1 MTKPCDLSAIEARN
15 LIGNKQL
22 SPVEL
27 TKSCLEQIEKHNSSI
42 NAVVA
47 INYDEVLKDAQK
59 AEDDVMSGN
68 ELGIL
73 HGLPVGIKDLN
84 LVKNLRSTSG
94 SKLYENRIPKEDDS
108 VVKSIRDQGAIVF
121 CKTNTPEF
129 GAGANTKNKVY
140 GATCNP
146 FDLNKTPAGSSGG
159 SAAALATNMMP
170 LANGSD
176 YGGSLRT
183 PAGFCGVTGF
193 RPSPG
198 LVPATEAAVALNPF
212 SVQGP
217 MGRTVSDTYL
227 LLQAQINV
235 NQNDPFS
242 SLDALSMPDTL
253 LGADLS
259 NVKMAFS
266 SDLGCAPVDN
276 EIRSVFKNKINTF
289 KHNFFQSDEG
299 HPDFLDIHNCFEVI
313 RGFNYVASHKEKF
326 ENNKDLLGP
335 NVIDNVERGL
345 KYSLADVSWAHVMQT
360 KIYKSF
366 RKFFNEFDVLICP
379 AAAVSPYPHE
389 QLFVDEINGEKM
401 PTYMRWLAL
410 SYASTMAIPCAWAL
424 PCGLDHKQMPFGIQ
438 LIAPSGRDAQL
449 SEIAKSLEVILM
461 SNNETKRPIPNI
473 NKT

>member
-1 MTKPCDLSAIEARN
+1 MTRPNDLSATEARK

-22 SPVEL
+22 SPLEL
-27 TKSCLEQIEKHNSSI
+27 TKSCIDQIERYNPSI

-47 INYDEVLKDAQK
+47 INHEAVLKEAKK
-59 AEDDVMSGN
+59 AEDDVMAGK
-68 ELGIL
+68 ELGLL

-84 LVKNLRSTSG
+84 PVKDLRSTSG
-94 SKLYENRIPKEDDS
+94 SKLFENRIPDYDDS
-108 VVKSIRDQGAIVF
+108 VVADIRAEGGIVF

-146 FDLNKTPAGSSGG
+146 FDLTKTPAGSSGG

-183 PAGFCGVTGF
+183 PAGYCGVTGF

-198 LVPATEAAVALNPF
+198 LVPATEAAVSLNPF

-217 MGRTVSDTYL
+217 MGRDVSDTYL
-227 LLQAQINV
+227 LLQAQV
-235 NQNDPFS
+235 NLNRPDPFS
-242 SLDALSMPDTL
+242 SLNSLSMPDEL
-253 LGADLS
+253 IGADLS
-259 NVKMAFS
+259 GVKMAYS
-266 SDLGCAPVDN
+266 PDLGCAPVDN
-276 EIRSVFKNKINTF
+276 NIKATLLEKINTF
-289 KHNFFQSDEG
+289 KSNFLLSKED
-299 HPDFLDIHNCFEVI
+299 HPDFLDIHECFEII
-313 RGFNYVASHKEKF
+313 RGFNFVASHKEKF
-326 ENNKDLLGP
+326 DLHKDLLGP

-345 KYSLADVSWAHVMQT
+345 KYNLADVSWAHVMQT

-366 RKFFNEFDVLICP
+366 RNFFNEYDVLICP

-389 QLFVDEINGEKM
+389 QLFVDTINGEKM

-410 SYASTMAIPCAWAL
+410 SYASTMAIPCVWAL
-424 PCGLDHKQMPFGIQ
+424 PCGLDHKKMPFGIQ
-438 LIAPSGRDAQL
+438 LIAPAGKDVQL
-449 SEIAKSLEVILM
+449 SEIAKSLESVLM
-461 SNNETKRPIPNI
+461 VNQLTKRPVPEI
-473 NKT
+473 K

>member
-1 MTKPCDLSAIEARN
+1 MTRPNDLSATEARK

-22 SPVEL
+22 SPLEL
-27 TKSCLEQIEKHNSSI
+27 TKSCIDQIERYNPSI

-47 INYDEVLKDAQK
+47 INHEDVLKEAKK
-59 AEDDVMSGN
+59 AEDDVMAGK
-68 ELGIL
+68 ELGLL

-84 LVKNLRSTSG
+84 PVKDLRSTSG
-94 SKLYENRIPKEDDS
+94 SKLFENRIPDYDDS
-108 VVKSIRDQGAIVF
+108 VVADIRAEGGIVF

-146 FDLNKTPAGSSGG
+146 FDLTKTPAGSSGG

-183 PAGFCGVTGF
+183 PAGYCGVTGF

-198 LVPATEAAVALNPF
+198 LVPATEASVSLNPF

-217 MGRTVSDTYL
+217 MGRDVSDTYL
-227 LLQAQINV
+227 LLQAQV
-235 NQNDPFS
+235 NLNRADPFS
-242 SLDALSMPDTL
+242 SLNSLSMPDEL
-253 LGADLS
+253 IGADLS
-259 NVKMAFS
+259 GVKMAYS
-266 SDLGCAPVDN
+266 PDLGCAPVDN
-276 EIRSVFKNKINTF
+276 NIKATLLEKINTF
-289 KHNFFQSDEG
+289 KSNFLLSKED
-299 HPDFLDIHNCFEVI
+299 HPDFLDIHECFEII
-313 RGFNYVASHKEKF
+313 RGFNFVASHKEKF
-326 ENNKDLLGP
+326 DLHKDLLGP

-345 KYSLADVSWAHVMQT
+345 KYNLADVSWAHVMQT

-366 RKFFNEFDVLICP
+366 RNFFNEYDVLICP

-389 QLFVDEINGEKM
+389 QLFVDTINGEKM

-410 SYASTMAIPCAWAL
+410 SYASTMAIPCVWAL
-424 PCGLDHKQMPFGIQ
+424 PCGLDHKKMPFGIQ
-438 LIAPSGRDAQL
+438 LIAPAGKDVQL
-449 SEIAKSLEVILM
+449 SEIAKSLESVLM
-461 SNNETKRPIPNI
+461 VNQLTKRPVQR
-473 NKT
+473 

>member
-1 MTKPCDLSAIEARN
+1 MTRPNDLSATEARK

-22 SPVEL
+22 SPLEL
-27 TKSCLEQIEKHNSSI
+27 TKSCIDQIERYNPSI

-47 INYDEVLKDAQK
+47 INHEDVLKEAKK
-59 AEDDVMSGN
+59 AEDDVMAGK
-68 ELGIL
+68 ELGLL

-84 LVKNLRSTSG
+84 PVKDLRSTSG
-94 SKLYENRIPKEDDS
+94 SKLFENRIPDYDDS
-108 VVKSIRDQGAIVF
+108 VVSDIRAEGGIVF

-146 FDLNKTPAGSSGG
+146 FDLTKTPAGSSGG

-183 PAGFCGVTGF
+183 PAGYCGVTGF

-198 LVPATEAAVALNPF
+198 LVPATEASVSLNPF

-217 MGRTVSDTYL
+217 MGRDVSDTYL
-227 LLQAQINV
+227 LLQAQV
-235 NQNDPFS
+235 NLNRADPFS
-242 SLDALSMPDTL
+242 SLNSLSMPDEL
-253 LGADLS
+253 IGADLS
-259 NVKMAFS
+259 GVKMAYS
-266 SDLGCAPVDN
+266 PDLGCAPVDN
-276 EIRSVFKNKINTF
+276 NIKAILLEKINMF
-289 KHNFFQSDEG
+289 KSSFLLSKED
-299 HPDFLDIHNCFEVI
+299 HPDFLDIHDCFEII

-326 ENNKDLLGP
+326 DHHKDLLGP

-345 KYSLADVSWAHVMQT
+345 KYNLADVSWAHVMQT

-366 RKFFNEFDVLICP
+366 RNFFNEYDVLICP

-389 QLFVDEINGEKM
+389 QLFVDTINGEKM

-410 SYASTMAIPCAWAL
+410 SYASTMAIPCVWAL
-424 PCGLDHKQMPFGIQ
+424 PCGLDHKKMPFGIQ
-438 LIAPSGRDAQL
+438 LIAPAGKDVQL
-449 SEIAKSLEVILM
+449 SEIAKSIESVLM
-461 SNNETKRPIPNI
+461 VNQLTKRPVPEI
-473 NKT
+473 K

>member
-1 MTKPCDLSAIEARN
+1 MTRPNDLSATEARK

-22 SPVEL
+22 SPLEL
-27 TKSCLEQIEKHNSSI
+27 TKSCIDQVERYNPSI

-47 INYDEVLKDAQK
+47 INHEDVLKEAKK
-59 AEDDVMSGN
+59 AEDDVMAGK
-68 ELGIL
+68 ELGLL

-84 LVKNLRSTSG
+84 PVKDLRSTSG
-94 SKLYENRIPKEDDS
+94 SKLFENRIPDYDDS
-108 VVKSIRDQGAIVF
+108 VVADIRAEGGIVF

-146 FDLNKTPAGSSGG
+146 FDLTKTPAGSSGG

-183 PAGFCGVTGF
+183 PAGYCGVTGF

-198 LVPATEAAVALNPF
+198 LVPATEASVSLNPF

-217 MGRTVSDTYL
+217 MGRDVSDTYL
-227 LLQAQINV
+227 LLQAQV
-235 NQNDPFS
+235 NLNRADPFS
-242 SLDALSMPDTL
+242 SLNSLSMPDEL
-253 LGADLS
+253 IGADLS
-259 NVKMAFS
+259 GVKMAYS
-266 SDLGCAPVDN
+266 PDLGCAPVDN
-276 EIRSVFKNKINTF
+276 NIKATLLEKINTF
-289 KHNFFQSDEG
+289 KSNFLLSKED
-299 HPDFLDIHNCFEVI
+299 HPDFLDIHECFEII

-326 ENNKDLLGP
+326 DHHKDLLGP

-345 KYSLADVSWAHVMQT
+345 KYNLADVSWAHVMQT

-366 RKFFNEFDVLICP
+366 RNFFNEYDVLICP

-389 QLFVDEINGEKM
+389 QLFVDTINGEKM

-410 SYASTMAIPCAWAL
+410 SYASTMAIPCVWAL
-424 PCGLDHKQMPFGIQ
+424 PCGLDHKEMPFGIQ
-438 LIAPSGRDAQL
+438 LIAPAGKDVQL
-449 SEIAKSLEVILM
+449 SEIAKSLESVLM
-461 SNNETKRPIPNI
+461 ANKLTKRPVPEI
-473 NKT
+473 K

>member
-1 MTKPCDLSAIEARN
+1 MTRPNDLSATEARK

-22 SPVEL
+22 SPLEL
-27 TKSCLEQIEKHNSSI
+27 TKSCIDQIERYNPSI

-47 INYDEVLKDAQK
+47 INHEDVLKEAKK
-59 AEDDVMSGN
+59 AEDDVMAGK
-68 ELGIL
+68 ELGLL

-84 LVKNLRSTSG
+84 PVKDLRSTSG
-94 SKLYENRIPKEDDS
+94 SKLFENRIPDYDDS
-108 VVKSIRDQGAIVF
+108 VVADIRAEGGIVF

-146 FDLNKTPAGSSGG
+146 FDLTKTPAGSSGG

-183 PAGFCGVTGF
+183 PAGYCGVTGF

-198 LVPATEAAVALNPF
+198 LVPATEASVSLNPF

-217 MGRTVSDTYL
+217 MGRDVSDTYL
-227 LLQAQINV
+227 LLQAQV
-235 NQNDPFS
+235 NLNRADPFS
-242 SLDALSMPDTL
+242 SLNSLSMPDEL
-253 LGADLS
+253 IGADLS
-259 NVKMAFS
+259 GVKMAYS
-266 SDLGCAPVDN
+266 PDLGCAPVDN
-276 EIRSVFKNKINTF
+276 NIKATLLEKINTF
-289 KHNFFQSDEG
+289 KSNFLLSKED
-299 HPDFLDIHNCFEVI
+299 HPDFLDIHECFEII
-313 RGFNYVASHKEKF
+313 RGFNFVASHKEKF
-326 ENNKDLLGP
+326 DLHKDLLGP

-345 KYSLADVSWAHVMQT
+345 KYNLADVSWAHVMQT

-366 RKFFNEFDVLICP
+366 RNFFNEYDVLICP

-389 QLFVDEINGEKM
+389 QLFVDTINGEKM

-410 SYASTMAIPCAWAL
+410 SYASTMAIPCVWAL
-424 PCGLDHKQMPFGIQ
+424 PCGLDHKEMPFGIQ
-438 LIAPSGRDAQL
+438 LIAPAGKDVQL
-449 SEIAKSLEVILM
+449 SEIAKSLESILM
-461 SNNETKRPIPNI
+461 ANKLTKRPVPEI
-473 NKT
+473 K

>member
-1 MTKPCDLSAIEARN
+1 MTRPNELSATEARK

-22 SPVEL
+22 SPLEL
-27 TKSCLEQIEKHNSSI
+27 TKSCIEQVERYNPSI

-47 INYDEVLKDAQK
+47 INHEDVLKEAKK
-59 AEDDVMSGN
+59 AEDEVMAGK
-68 ELGIL
+68 ELGLL

-84 LVKNLRSTSG
+84 PVKDLRSTSG
-94 SKLYENRIPKEDDS
+94 SKLFENRIPDYDDS
-108 VVKSIRDQGAIVF
+108 VVADIRAEGGIVF

-146 FDLNKTPAGSSGG
+146 FDLTKTPAGSSGG

-183 PAGFCGVTGF
+183 PAGYCGVTGF

-198 LVPATEAAVALNPF
+198 LVPATEASVSLNPF

-217 MGRTVSDTYL
+217 MGRDVSDTYL
-227 LLQAQINV
+227 LLQAQV
-235 NQNDPFS
+235 NLNRADPFS
-242 SLDALSMPDTL
+242 SLNSLSMPDEL
-253 LGADLS
+253 IGADLS
-259 NVKMAFS
+259 GVKMAYS
-266 SDLGCAPVDN
+266 PDLGCAPVDN
-276 EIRSVFKNKINTF
+276 NIKATLLEKINLFKN
-289 KHNFFQSDEG
+289 NFLFSKED
-299 HPDFLDIHNCFEVI
+299 HPDFLDIHDCFEII
-313 RGFNYVASHKEKF
+313 RGFNFVASHKDKF
-326 ENNKDLLGP
+326 DHHKDLLGP

-366 RKFFNEFDVLICP
+366 RNFFNEYDVLICP
-379 AAAVSPYPHE
+379 AAAVSPYPHK
-389 QLFVDEINGEKM
+389 QLFVDTINGEKM

-410 SYASTMAIPCAWAL
+410 SYASTMAIPCVWAL
-424 PCGLDHKQMPFGIQ
+424 PCGLDHKEMPFGIQ
-438 LIAPSGRDAQL
+438 LIAPAGKDVQL
-449 SEIAKSLEVILM
+449 SEIAKSLESILM
-461 SNNETKRPIPNI
+461 ANKLTKRPVPEI
-473 NKT
+473 K

>member
-1 MTKPCDLSAIEARN
+1 MTRPNDLSATEARK

-22 SPVEL
+22 SPLEL
-27 TKSCLEQIEKHNSSI
+27 TKSCIDQIERYNPSI

-47 INYDEVLKDAQK
+47 INHEDVLKEAKK
-59 AEDDVMSGN
+59 AEDEVMAGK
-68 ELGIL
+68 ELGLL

-84 LVKNLRSTSG
+84 PVKDLRSTSG
-94 SKLYENRIPKEDDS
+94 SKLFENRIPDYDDS
-108 VVKSIRDQGAIVF
+108 VVADIRAEGGIVF

-146 FDLNKTPAGSSGG
+146 FDLTKTPAGSSGG

-183 PAGFCGVTGF
+183 PAGYCGVTGF

-198 LVPATEAAVALNPF
+198 LVPATEASVSLNPF

-217 MGRTVSDTYL
+217 MGRDVSDTYL
-227 LLQAQINV
+227 LLQAQV
-235 NQNDPFS
+235 NLNRADPFS
-242 SLDALSMPDTL
+242 SLNSLSMPDEL
-253 LGADLS
+253 IGADLS
-259 NVKMAFS
+259 GVKMAYS
-266 SDLGCAPVDN
+266 PDLGCAPVDN
-276 EIRSVFKNKINTF
+276 NIKATLLEKINTF
-289 KHNFFQSDEG
+289 KSNFLLSKED
-299 HPDFLDIHNCFEVI
+299 HPDFLDIHECFEII
-313 RGFNYVASHKEKF
+313 RGFNFVASHKEKF
-326 ENNKDLLGP
+326 DLHKDLLGP

-345 KYSLADVSWAHVMQT
+345 KYNLADVSWAHVMQT

-366 RKFFNEFDVLICP
+366 RNFFNEYDVLICP

-389 QLFVDEINGEKM
+389 QLFVDTINGEKM

-410 SYASTMAIPCAWAL
+410 SYASTMAIPCVWAL
-424 PCGLDHKQMPFGIQ
+424 PCGLDHKEMPFGIQ
-438 LIAPSGRDAQL
+438 LIAPAGKDVQL
-449 SEIAKSLEVILM
+449 SEIAKSLESVLM
-461 SNNETKRPIPNI
+461 ANKLTKRPVPEI
-473 NKT
+473 K

>member
-1 MTKPCDLSAIEARN
+1 MTRPNDLSATEARK

-22 SPVEL
+22 SPLEL
-27 TKSCLEQIEKHNSSI
+27 TKSCIDQIERYNPSI

-47 INYDEVLKDAQK
+47 INHEDVLKEAKK
-59 AEDDVMSGN
+59 AEDDVMAGK
-68 ELGIL
+68 ELGLL

-84 LVKNLRSTSG
+84 PVKDLRSTSG
-94 SKLYENRIPKEDDS
+94 SKLFENRIPDYDDS
-108 VVKSIRDQGAIVF
+108 VVADIRAEGGIVF

-146 FDLNKTPAGSSGG
+146 FDLTKTPAGSSGG

-183 PAGFCGVTGF
+183 PAGYCGVTGF

-198 LVPATEAAVALNPF
+198 LVPATEASVSLNPF

-217 MGRTVSDTYL
+217 MGRDVSDTYL
-227 LLQAQINV
+227 LLQAQV
-235 NQNDPFS
+235 NLNRADPFS
-242 SLDALSMPDTL
+242 SLNSLSMPDEL
-253 LGADLS
+253 IGADLS
-259 NVKMAFS
+259 GVKMAYS
-266 SDLGCAPVDN
+266 PDLGCAPVDN
-276 EIRSVFKNKINTF
+276 NIKATLLEKINTF
-289 KHNFFQSDEG
+289 KSNFLLSKED
-299 HPDFLDIHNCFEVI
+299 HPDFLDIHECFEII
-313 RGFNYVASHKEKF
+313 RGFNFVASHKEKF
-326 ENNKDLLGP
+326 DLHKDLLGP

-345 KYSLADVSWAHVMQT
+345 KYNLADVSWAHVMQT

-366 RKFFNEFDVLICP
+366 RNFFNEYDVLICP

-389 QLFVDEINGEKM
+389 QLFVDTINGEKM

-410 SYASTMAIPCAWAL
+410 SYASTMAIPCVWAL
-424 PCGLDHKQMPFGIQ
+424 PCGLDHKKMPFGIQ
-438 LIAPSGRDAQL
+438 LIAPAGKDVQL
-449 SEIAKSLEVILM
+449 SEIAKSLESVLM
-461 SNNETKRPIPNI
+461 VNQLTKRPLPEI
-473 NKT
+473 K

>member
-1 MTKPCDLSAIEARN
+1 MTRPNDLSATEARK

-22 SPVEL
+22 SPLEL
-27 TKSCLEQIEKHNSSI
+27 TKSCIDQVERYNPSI

-47 INYDEVLKDAQK
+47 INHEDVLKEAKK
-59 AEDDVMSGN
+59 AEDDVMAGK
-68 ELGIL
+68 ELGLL

-84 LVKNLRSTSG
+84 PVKDLRSTSG
-94 SKLYENRIPKEDDS
+94 SKLFENRIPDYDDS
-108 VVKSIRDQGAIVF
+108 VVADIRAEGGIVF

-146 FDLNKTPAGSSGG
+146 FDLTKTPAGSSGG

-183 PAGFCGVTGF
+183 PAGYCGVTGF

-198 LVPATEAAVALNPF
+198 LVPATEASVSLNPF

-217 MGRTVSDTYL
+217 MGRDVSDTYL
-227 LLQAQINV
+227 LLQAQV
-235 NQNDPFS
+235 NLNRADPFS
-242 SLDALSMPDTL
+242 SLNSLSMPDEL
-253 LGADLS
+253 IGADLS
-259 NVKMAFS
+259 GVKMAYS
-266 SDLGCAPVDN
+266 PDLGCAPVDN
-276 EIRSVFKNKINTF
+276 NIKATLLEKINTF
-289 KHNFFQSDEG
+289 KSNFLLSKED
-299 HPDFLDIHNCFEVI
+299 HPDFLDIHECFEII

-326 ENNKDLLGP
+326 DHHKDLLGP

-345 KYSLADVSWAHVMQT
+345 KYNLADVSWAHVMQT

-366 RKFFNEFDVLICP
+366 RNFFNEYDVLICP

-389 QLFVDEINGEKM
+389 QLFVDIINGEKM

-410 SYASTMAIPCAWAL
+410 SYASTMAIPCVWAL
-424 PCGLDHKQMPFGIQ
+424 PCGLDHKKMPFGIQ
-438 LIAPSGRDAQL
+438 LIAPAGKDVQL
-449 SEIAKSLEVILM
+449 SEIAKSLESVLM
-461 SNNETKRPIPNI
+461 ANQLTKRPVPEI
-473 NKT
+473 K

>member
-1 MTKPCDLSAIEARN
+1 MTRPNDLSATEARK

-22 SPVEL
+22 SPLEL
-27 TKSCLEQIEKHNSSI
+27 TKSCIEQVERYNPSI

-47 INYDEVLKDAQK
+47 INHEDVLKEAKK
-59 AEDDVMSGN
+59 AEDEVMAGK
-68 ELGIL
+68 ELGLL

-84 LVKNLRSTSG
+84 PVKDLRSTSG
-94 SKLYENRIPKEDDS
+94 SKLFENRIPDYDDS
-108 VVKSIRDQGAIVF
+108 VVADIRAEGGIVF

-146 FDLNKTPAGSSGG
+146 FDLTKTPAGSSGG

-183 PAGFCGVTGF
+183 PAGYCGVTGF

-198 LVPATEAAVALNPF
+198 LVPATEASVSLNPF

-217 MGRTVSDTYL
+217 MGRDVSDTYL
-227 LLQAQINV
+227 LLQAQV
-235 NQNDPFS
+235 NLNRADPFS
-242 SLDALSMPDTL
+242 SLNSLSMPDEL
-253 LGADLS
+253 IGADLS
-259 NVKMAFS
+259 GVKMAYS
-266 SDLGCAPVDN
+266 PDLGCAPVDN
-276 EIRSVFKNKINTF
+276 NIKATLLEKINTF
-289 KHNFFQSDEG
+289 KSNFLLSKED
-299 HPDFLDIHNCFEVI
+299 HPDFLDIHECFEII
-313 RGFNYVASHKEKF
+313 RGFNFVASHKEKF
-326 ENNKDLLGP
+326 DHHKDLLGP

-345 KYSLADVSWAHVMQT
+345 KYNLADVSWAHVMQT

-366 RKFFNEFDVLICP
+366 RNFFNEYDVLICP

-389 QLFVDEINGEKM
+389 QLFVDTINGEKM

-410 SYASTMAIPCAWAL
+410 SYASTMAIPCVWAL
-424 PCGLDHKQMPFGIQ
+424 PCGLDHKKMPFGIQ
-438 LIAPSGRDAQL
+438 LIAPAGKDVQL
-449 SEIAKSLEVILM
+449 SEIAKSLESVLM
-461 SNNETKRPIPNI
+461 ANQLTKRPVPEI
-473 NKT
+473 K

>member
-1 MTKPCDLSAIEARN
+1 MTKPNDLSATEARK

-22 SPVEL
+22 SPLEL
-27 TKSCLEQIEKHNSSI
+27 TKSCIEQIEKYNPSI

-47 INYDEVLKDAQK
+47 INHEDVLKEAKK
-59 AEDDVMSGN
+59 AEDDVMSGK
-68 ELGIL
+68 ELGLL

-94 SKLYENRIPKEDDS
+94 SKLFENRIPDFDDS
-108 VVKSIRDQGAIVF
+108 VVADIRAEGGLIF

-129 GAGANTKNKVY
+129 GAGANTKNKVF

-146 FDLNKTPAGSSGG
+146 FDLTKTPAGSSGG
-159 SAAALATNMMP
+159 SAAALASNMMP

-183 PAGFCGVTGF
+183 PAGYCGVTGF

-198 LVPATEAAVALNPF
+198 LVPATEASVSLNPF

-217 MGRTVSDTYL
+217 MGRNVSDTYL
-227 LLQAQINV
+227 LLQAQAQLNRG
-235 NQNDPFS
+235 DPFS
-242 SLDALSMPDTL
+242 SLDSLSMPDEL
-253 LGADLS
+253 IGADLS
-259 NVKMAFS
+259 AVKMAYS

-276 EIRSVFKNKINTF
+276 NIKATLLEKINIFKN
-289 KHNFFQSDEG
+289 NFLLSKED
-299 HPDFLDIHNCFEVI
+299 HPDFLDIHECFEII
-313 RGFNYVASHKEKF
+313 RGFNFVASHKEKF
-326 ENNKDLLGP
+326 NKHKDLLGP

-345 KYSLADVSWAHVMQT
+345 NYSLADVSWAHVMQT

-366 RKFFNEFDVLICP
+366 RNFFNEYDVLICP

-389 QLFVDEINGEKM
+389 QLFVDTINGEKL

-410 SYASTMAIPCAWAL
+410 SYASTMAVPCAWAL
-424 PCGLDHKQMPFGIQ
+424 PCGLDHKEMPFGIQ
-438 LIAPSGRDAQL
+438 LIAPAGRDAQL
-449 SEIAKSLEVILM
+449 SEIAKSLEGVLM
-461 SNNETKRPIPNI
+461 NNAATRRPVPKI
-473 NKT
+473 K

>member
-1 MTKPCDLSAIEARN
+1 LTQPFEINALEARQ
-15 LIGNKQL
+15 LIGNKKL

-27 TKSCLEQIEKHNSSI
+27 VKSCIEQIEKLNPSI

-47 INYDEVLKDAQK
+47 INHDDVIRDAQK

-94 SKLYENRIPKEDDS
+94 SKLYENRVPKDDDS
-108 VVKSIRDQGAIVF
+108 VVKSIRDEGAIIF

-140 GATCNP
+140 GTTCNP
-146 FDLNKTPAGSSGG
+146 FDLTKTPAGSSGG
-159 SAAALATNMMP
+159 SSAALATNMMP

-198 LVPATEAAVALNPF
+198 LVPATDASVALNPF

-227 LLQAQINV
+227 LLQAQISV
-235 NQNDPFS
+235 NKRDPFS
-242 SLDALSMPDTL
+242 SLDALSLPDTL
-253 LGADLS
+253 LGSDLS
-259 NVKMAFS
+259 GVKMAFS

-276 EIRSVFKNKINTF
+276 DIKNVFFKKINTF
-289 KHNFFQSDEG
+289 KNHFFQSHED

-313 RGFNYVASHKEKF
+313 RGFNFVASHKERF
-326 ENNKDLLGP
+326 DNNRDLLEP

-345 KYSLADVSWAHVMQT
+345 EYSLADVSWAHVMQT

-366 RKFFNEFDVLICP
+366 RNFFDNCDVLICP
-379 AAAVSPYPHE
+379 AASVSPYPHE
-389 QLFVDEINGEKM
+389 KLFVDEINGEKM

-410 SYASTMAIPCAWAL
+410 SYASTMAIPCVWAL
-424 PCGLDHKQMPFGIQ
+424 PCGLDHKNMPFGIQ
-438 LIAPSGRDAQL
+438 LIAPAGRDAQL
-449 SEIAKSLEVILM
+449 SEIAKSLEIILM
-461 SNNETKRPIPNI
+461 SNKETKRPIPNI
-473 NKT
+473 V

>member
-1 MTKPCDLSAIEARN
+1 MTRPCELSATEARK

-27 TKSCLEQIEKHNSSI
+27 TKSCIEQIENINPSI

-47 INYDEVLKDAQK
+47 INNDEVLKEAQK
-59 AEDDVMSGN
+59 AEDDVMSGS
-68 ELGIL
+68 ELGLL

-94 SKLYENRIPKEDDS
+94 SKIYENRIPENDDS
-108 VVKSIRDQGAIVF
+108 VVADIREEGGIIF

-140 GATCNP
+140 GTTCNP
-146 FDLNKTPAGSSGG
+146 FDLTKTPAGSSGG

-183 PAGFCGVTGF
+183 PAGYCGVTGF

-198 LVPATEAAVALNPF
+198 LVPATEASVSLNPF

-217 MGRTVSDTYL
+217 MGRNVSDTYL
-227 LLQAQINV
+227 LLQAQV
-235 NQNDPFS
+235 NLNRADPFS
-242 SLDALSMPDTL
+242 SLESLSMPDEL

-259 NVKMAFS
+259 GIKMAYS
-266 SDLGCAPVDN
+266 TDLGCAPVDN
-276 EIRSVFKNKINTF
+276 NIKATLLDKINIF
-289 KHNFFQSDEG
+289 KSNFLISQED
-299 HPDFLDIHNCFEVI
+299 HPDFLDIHDCFEVI
-313 RGFNYVASHKEKF
+313 RGFNFVASHKEKF
-326 ENNKDLLGP
+326 DNYKELLGP

-345 KYSLADVSWAHVMQT
+345 EYSLADVSWAHVMQT

-366 RKFFNEFDVLICP
+366 RNFFNEYDVLICP

-389 QLFVDEINGEKM
+389 QLFVDSINGEKM

-410 SYASTMAIPCAWAL
+410 SYASTMAIPCVWAL
-424 PCGLDHKQMPFGIQ
+424 PCGLDHKEMPFGIQ
-438 LIAPSGRDAQL
+438 LVAPAGKDVQL
-449 SEIAKSLEVILM
+449 SEIAKSLESVLM
-461 SNNETKRPIPNI
+461 ANKLTKRPIPEI
-473 NKT
+473 K

>member
-1 MTKPCDLSAIEARN
+1 MTRPNDLSATEARK

-22 SPVEL
+22 SPLEL
-27 TKSCLEQIEKHNSSI
+27 TKSCIDQVERYNPSI

-47 INYDEVLKDAQK
+47 INHEDVLKEAKK
-59 AEDDVMSGN
+59 AEDEVMAGK
-68 ELGIL
+68 ELGLL

-84 LVKNLRSTSG
+84 PVKDLRSTSG
-94 SKLYENRIPKEDDS
+94 SKLFENRIPDYDDS
-108 VVKSIRDQGAIVF
+108 VVADIRAEGGIVF

-146 FDLNKTPAGSSGG
+146 FDLTKTPAGSSGG

-183 PAGFCGVTGF
+183 PAGYCGVTGF

-198 LVPATEAAVALNPF
+198 LVPATEASVSLNPF

-217 MGRTVSDTYL
+217 MGRDVSDTYL
-227 LLQAQINV
+227 LLQAQV
-235 NQNDPFS
+235 NLNRADPFS
-242 SLDALSMPDTL
+242 SLNSLSMPDEL
-253 LGADLS
+253 IGADLS
-259 NVKMAFS
+259 GVKIAYS

-276 EIRSVFKNKINTF
+276 NIKATLLEKINTF
-289 KHNFFQSDEG
+289 KSNFLLSKED
-299 HPDFLDIHNCFEVI
+299 HPDFLDIHECFEII
-313 RGFNYVASHKEKF
+313 RGFNFVASHKEKF
-326 ENNKDLLGP
+326 DLHKDLLGP

-345 KYSLADVSWAHVMQT
+345 KYNLADVSWAHVMQT

-366 RKFFNEFDVLICP
+366 RNFFNEYDVLICP

-389 QLFVDEINGEKM
+389 QLFVDTINGEKM

-410 SYASTMAIPCAWAL
+410 SYASTMAIPCVWAL
-424 PCGLDHKQMPFGIQ
+424 PCGLDHKEMPFGIQ
-438 LIAPSGRDAQL
+438 LIAPAGKDVQL
-449 SEIAKSLEVILM
+449 SEIAKSLESVLM
-461 SNNETKRPIPNI
+461 ANKLTKRPVPEI
-473 NKT
+473 K